1 MMSRWGAFAGF
12 GCLLT
17 VMAIFAVAA
26 ERSTV
31 PAERVLEDLK
41 YLTDDER
48 EGRGVGTK
56 GLDDAADFIREQFAA
71 SGINVS
77 TIDDGPF
84 QKFEMV
90 SSVKLGNPN
99 SLTLVGPDGKEY
111 PVEMGKGFEVCS
123 FGASGEFSGE
133 VVFAGYGIDA
143 PKDGY
148 SDYEGLDVEGKV
160 VMVMRRNPY
169 QAEAK
174 NPHATPNPLARF
186 ADLRAKYREAQQR
199 KAAAL
204 IIVNDPYSTREKSE
218 ERQRALKQAGD
229 AVIEA
234 AEKFLAV
241 DATAAEEVATAR
253 KALAEAVAKRSELQK
268 ENVDAN
274 DDQLMKFGYA
284 GNGDEANTLPAVH
297 LAQSVANQ
305 ILGSAVQRSLAD
317 LEAEIDADHKP
328 HSIGATGWTI
338 RGQTTIERVKSEIKN
353 VIGVLEGEGPHA
365 DETIVIG
372 AHYDHVGRGGA
383 NSLAPGSTEVHN
395 GADDNASGTVALL
408 ELARRLSSREK
419 PLPRR
424 LVFIAFTAEEL
435 GLIGSAHYVNN
446 PVFPLKDTIA
456 MFNMDMVG
464 RLVDDKLTVFGTGT
478 SSRWEPELKP
488 LGEAKKFAL
497 TFKPQGLG
505 PSDHSSFY
513 TKKIPV
519 LHFFTGTHPD
529 YHRPTDDWDK
539 VNIDGTLRVVE
550 LIEQMIVQTA
560 ENPTRP
566 DFVEVKSEPSEA
578 RTGSRPYVGTIPDFA
593 NQDPGYGISGAA
605 AGSPADKAGM
615 KPGDRIVKLG
625 GDKIESLEDFDLA
638 LRKHKPGDEVDF
650 VVTRGGAEVTMKVKL
665 EPPR

>member
-1 MMSRWGAFAGF
+1 MSRWRAFAGL
-12 GCLLT
+12 GCLLS
-17 VMAIFAVAA
+17 VMAAFAVAA
-26 ERSTV
+26 ERSNV

-56 GLDDAADFIREQFAA
+56 GLDQAADFIREQFAA
-71 SGINVS
+71 SGVNVGAV
-77 TIDDGPF
+77 DGGAF
-84 QKFEMV
+84 QTFEMT
-90 SSVKLGNPN
+90 SSVELGSPN

-111 PVEMGKGFEVCS
+111 PVELGKGFEVCS

-160 VMVMRRNPY
+160 VMVIRRNPY

-174 NPHATPNPLARF
+174 NPHATPNPLTRF
-186 ADLRAKYREAQQR
+186 ADLRAKYREAEQR

-204 IIVNDPYSTREKSE
+204 IIVNDPYSSREQSD
-218 ERQRALKQAGD
+218 ERQRAVKQAGD
-229 AVIEA
+229 VVIEA

-241 DATAAEEVATAR
+241 DANATEEVASTR
-253 KALAEAVAKRSELQK
+253 KALADAVAKRSELQK
-268 ENVDAN
+268 EHVDAD

-284 GNGDEANTLPAVH
+284 GNGNESNTLPTVH
-297 LAQSVANQ
+297 LAQSLANQ
-305 ILGSAVQRSLAD
+305 ILGSAVQKSLAD
-317 LEAEIDADHKP
+317 LETEIDADHKP
-328 HSIGATGWTI
+328 HSIAKTGWTI
-338 RGQTTIERVKSEIKN
+338 RGQTTIKRVQSEIKN

-383 NSLAPGSTEVHN
+383 NSLAPGSTDVHN
-395 GADDNASGTVALL
+395 GADDNASGTVALI
-408 ELARRLSSREK
+408 ELARRLGAREE

-435 GLIGSAHYVNN
+435 GLIGSAHYVNS
-446 PVFPLKDTIA
+446 PVFPLDNTVA

-488 LGEAKKFAL
+488 LGEAAKLEL
-497 TFKPQGLG
+497 TYKPQGLG

-539 VNIDGTLRVVE
+539 VNIDGMLRVVDF
-550 LIEQMIVQTA
+550 IETMIVQTA

-566 DFVEVKSEPSEA
+566 DYVETKSEPSEA

-625 GDKIESLEDFDLA
+625 EDKIQSLEDFDLA

-650 VVTRGGAEVTMKVKL
+650 VVTRGGTEVTLKVKL